1 VFIPLPLP
9 RAQAGEHD
17 HDSEQRQHGER
28 EERMRAL
35 EGDEQEGG
43 LEGMVLVP
51 ERLALFLPF
60 PLSEYRN
67 PNAGC

>member
-1 VFIPLPLP
+1 
-9 RAQAGEHD
+9 
-17 HDSEQRQHGER
+17 
-28 EERMRAL
+28 MRAL